1 MSDLVAGL
9 CAGMAQV
16 SVGHPFDTI
25 KVLIQNNKRWYG
37 LPLKSYYRGWKFPMT
52 SASIFN
58 CTVFPMYE
66 RTIKYTNNS
75 FLSGALSGLVVT
87 PAVFCFDIGKIRQQ
101 TQQKLKLSHF
111 YKSRGFF
118 STMGRE
124 VGAMTA
130 YFGSYNY
137 LKEKN
142 LHPLISGGLA
152 GLFNWTMTYPIDV
165 VRSRQI
171 AQQLTIKEAMKLGG
185 LWKGYGVCAI
195 RALIVNAAIFNTYEK
210 VRELI
215 KDEKNLE

>member
-1 MSDLVAGL
+1 
-9 CAGMAQV
+9 
-16 SVGHPFDTI
+16 
-25 KVLIQNNKRWYG
+25 
-37 LPLKSYYRGWKFPMT
+37 MT

-101 TQQKLKLSHF
+101 TEQKLKISNF

-137 LKEKN
+137 LKEQN

-171 AQQLTIKEAMKLGG
+171 AQQMTIKEAINIGG
-185 LWKGYGVCAI
+185 LWKGYSVCAA
-195 RALIVNAAIFNTYEK
+195 RALIVNAAIFYTYEK
-210 VRELI
+210 TRELLD
-215 KDEKNLE
+215 K